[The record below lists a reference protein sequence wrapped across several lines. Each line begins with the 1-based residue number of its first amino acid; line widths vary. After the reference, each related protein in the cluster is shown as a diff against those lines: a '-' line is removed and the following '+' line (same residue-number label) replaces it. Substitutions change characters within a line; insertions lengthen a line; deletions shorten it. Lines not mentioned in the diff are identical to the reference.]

1 MKKLLALTLIFALL
15 LSATGCAGVNLNF
28 SGTSPFRNIRD
39 DNIQSLV
46 EKALGE
52 YSGQNISV
60 GVMRDRETCFRSIG
74 DGMNEH
80 TVLPVGKLATMFVGL
95 LVANFEDNGW
105 LGRDEVMADWIN
117 SPAGVPV
124 GGEET
129 TVWQALSGISNWGE
143 AKRDEKG
150 YFTSG
155 MMFSQGFEEPAVM
168 LSSTE
173 KSSLTYAFLCEC
185 LRQSYNMNADFVN
198 LISNQVVVKMDLQD
212 SSFFRRD
219 ILASYDGF
227 ESSCY
232 DLMKV
237 VGYCGSMLEYDDSLS
252 RTVEIAR
259 KDPESYM
266 TLAFDIYQSDGQT
279 VYFKSAS
286 AEGGS
291 AYIAFIPELGVG
303 VSVISDGDIELD
315 ALGQRLLDIVKG

>member
-1 MKKLLALTLIFALL
+1 MKKLFALTLALSLL
-15 LSATGCAGVNLNF
+15 LSMAGCGGVNLNF
-28 SGTSPFRNIRD
+28 SGTSPFRNIREEGT
-39 DNIQSLV
+39 ISQV

-52 YSGQNISV
+52 YSGHNISV
-60 GVMRDRETCFRSIG
+60 GVMRGRETCFRSIG

-105 LGRDEVMADWIN
+105 LNRDEIMADWIN
-117 SPAGVPV
+117 SPAGVPE

-129 TVWQALSGISNWGE
+129 TVWQALSGIANWGE

-155 MMFSQGFEEPAVM
+155 MMFSQGFEEPVLI
-168 LSSTE
+168 LSSAE

-198 LISNQVVVKMDLQD
+198 LINNQVVVKMDLQD

-232 DLMKV
+232 DLMKA
-237 VGYCGSMLEYDDSLS
+237 VGYCGSMLEYDESLS

-259 KDPESYM
+259 KDPESYK
-266 TLAFDIYQSDGQT
+266 TLAFDIYQRDGQT

-286 AEGGS
+286 ADDGS
-291 AYIAFIPELGVG
+291 AYIAFIPELEAGVA
-303 VSVISDGDIELD
+303 VIADGEIELD
-315 ALGQRLLDIVKG
+315 DLGQRLLDIVKG

>member
-1 MKKLLALTLIFALL
+1 MKKLLALTLVLALS
-15 LSATGCAGVNLNF
+15 LSATGCGGVNLNF

-39 DNIQSLV
+39 ENIQSLV
-46 EKALGE
+46 ETALGE

-60 GVMRDRETCFRSIG
+60 GVMRGRETCFRSIG

-80 TVLPVGKLATMFVGL
+80 TVLPVGQLATMFVGL

-105 LGRDEVMADWIN
+105 LSRDEIMADWIN
-117 SPAGVPV
+117 SPAGVPT
-124 GGEET
+124 GGENT
-129 TVWQALSGISNWGE
+129 TVRQAVCGLADWGE
-143 AKRDEKG
+143 AKRDENG

-155 MMFSQGFEEPAVM
+155 MMFHQGFEAPVEVRTEGEP
-168 LSSTE
+168 
-173 KSSLTYAFLCEC
+173 SSLAYAFLCEC

-212 SSFFRRD
+212 SAFFRRD
-219 ILASYDGF
+219 ILASFDGF

-259 KDPESYM
+259 KDPESQM

-279 VYFKSAS
+279 VCFKSAS
-286 AEGGS
+286 ADGGS
-291 AYIAFIPELGVG
+291 AYIAFIPELEVG
-303 VSVISDGDIELD
+303 VAVIADGEVELD